1 MIYAWVFIV
10 LVQVV
15 YAQWMEIVS
24 LYSSNVVTNVKNRK
38 NVWMNVLVVQEIVLH
53 KDYGDVLLHIIANID
68 YFMKEIINQLKH
80 KYVEINNT

>member
-1 MIYAWVFIV
+1 
-10 LVQVV
+10 
-15 YAQWMEIVS
+15 
-24 LYSSNVVTNVKNRK
+24 
-38 NVWMNVLVVQEIVLH
+38 MNVLVVQEIVLH